1 MGSHTWVRDE
11 KKSGRGKTQV
21 VGVPVVVPVGH
32 KRKLQWKRDENIH
45 EKVEPVQ
52 NRVRDQEKGRKL
64 REEEAAKKKK
74 KRLLELKA
82 QIEQKERQL
91 ADKKIRKL
99 ESDDIAV
106 EMVENEERLKQ
117 ERRSKFETSFADAF
131 ESARESLAKDIRAS
145 KEKISFAGQ
154 EEIDRILS
162 AKSDYSVLGLSPGA
176 DGAQIRKRYRQIAVT
191 VHPDKCSHPKANE
204 AFHKIVLAYRNLSRY
219 VG

>member
-32 KRKLQWKRDENIH
+32 KRKSQWKRDDNDH
-45 EKVEPVQ
+45 EKVESDQ
-52 NRVRDQEKGRKL
+52 NRVRDQDNGRKL
-64 REEEAAKKKK
+64 REEEAVKKK

-91 ADKKIRKL
+91 AEKKIQKL

-117 ERRSKFETSFADAF
+117 ERRLKFETSFADAF
-131 ESARESLAKDIRAS
+131 ESARESLAKDIKAS

-176 DGAQIRKRYRQIAVT
+176 DGVQIRKRYRQIAVT

>member
-21 VGVPVVVPVGH
+21 VGVAAVVPVGQ
-32 KRKLQWKRDENIH
+32 KRKLQWTRDENTK
-45 EKVEPVQ
+45 EKVDSTQ
-52 NRVRDQEKGRKL
+52 NKAKDQETVRNL
-64 REEEAAKKKK
+64 REEEAAKKE

-82 QIEQKERQL
+82 RIEQKERQL
-91 ADKKIRKL
+91 AEKKIRKL
-99 ESDDIAV
+99 ESDDVAAEV
-106 EMVENEERLKQ
+106 VENEERLKQ
-117 ERRSKFETSFADAF
+117 ERRLRFETSFADAF
-131 ESARESLAKDIRAS
+131 ESARESLAKDIQAS
-145 KEKISFAGQ
+145 KEKITFAGQ

-162 AKSDYSVLGLSPGA
+162 AKSDYSVLGLSPGV
-176 DGAQIRKRYRQIAVT
+176 DGAQIRKRYRQIAIT